1 MLRKVDHIGVAVN
14 SVENAA
20 KFYREILGLPEQ
32 FRENVPQHK
41 IKVVVF
47 KVGEV
52 NIELMEPTAI
62 DSSIRTFLDKRG
74 EGIHHI
80 CYQVEDLQE
89 ILSYLESR
97 NVKLIESVPRIGVG
111 GGRISFIHPKSA
123 GGVLVELREVGTES

>member
-14 SVENAA
+14 SVENAG

-41 IKVVVF
+41 MKVVVF

-123 GGVLVELREVGTES
+123 GGVLVELREVGPE